1 MEVNITDTRGEVPP
15 KETRKM
21 DTANATEMNATEA
34 KLREILGAGDR
45 FDSAHVTVRKTKT
58 GFSITYGAMYDAPGL
73 NVERIMQLVE
83 LFGTKKIDVD
93 NYRNSGCESCDY
105 GSDYGHEIEVM
116 EPTAGLDLPE
126 FTTRER

>member
-1 MEVNITDTRGEVPP
+1 M
-15 KETRKM
+15 
-21 DTANATEMNATEA
+21 ATT
-34 KLREILGAGDR
+34 KDRLLEILDVQGR
-45 FDSAHVTVRKTKT
+45 VETSYVNVRKA
-58 GFSITYGAMYDAPGL
+58 GSGYAISYGMMYEAPEL
-73 NVERIMQLVE
+73 NTDRLMRLVE